1 MRTEERPIYD
11 VWSPKWR
18 VLGVTLTAD
27 EHAALNRLAARERR
41 EKADMAA
48 LLIIL
53 ALEARGLLPKET
65 EEEPF

>member
-1 MRTEERPIYD
+1 MRTEERPRYD

>member
-1 MRTEERPIYD
+1 MKTEERPVYD

-18 VLGVTLTAD
+18 VLGVTLSAD
-27 EHAALNRLAARERR
+27 EHAALNKLATRERR

-53 ALEARGLLPKET
+53 ALEERGLLPREV